1 MLIFFQ
7 IKPCE
12 EIPITWND
20 FYVDGLPITTIMWMI
35 SLPCVD
41 KISTTHCYILFRVA
55 DIASRMLFQC
65 TECSS
70 HVETL
75 WRHPDHGGQWHG
87 LEPGALCGPRD
98 LKIVIDIIIRSF
110 TYWSLWRDTDYMN
123 GFYVDGLPI
132 ATIIWM
138 ISLPC
143 VDKISTTHCY
153 ILFRVSDIVSKM
165 PFQCTK
171 CSS

>member
-1 MLIFFQ
+1 MISCQFSSMLNFNVSWRLSVLIFFQ

-41 KISTTHCYILFRVA
+41 KISTTHCYILFRLA
-55 DIASRMLFQC
+55 DIASRILFQC
-65 TECSS
+65 TQCSS
-70 HVETL
+70 QVETL
-75 WRHPDHGGQWHG
+75 WRHPDHGGQWLG

-98 LKIVIDIIIRSF
+98 LRIVIEIIIRCF
-110 TYWSLWRDTDYMN
+110 TYWSLCRDTDYMN

-132 ATIIWM
+132 ATII
-138 ISLPC
+138 
-143 VDKISTTHCY
+143 
-153 ILFRVSDIVSKM
+153 
-165 PFQCTK
+165 
-171 CSS
+171 

>member
-41 KISTTHCYILFRVA
+41 KISI
-55 DIASRMLFQC
+55 
-65 TECSS
+65 
-70 HVETL
+70 
-75 WRHPDHGGQWHG
+75 
-87 LEPGALCGPRD
+87 
-98 LKIVIDIIIRSF
+98 
-110 TYWSLWRDTDYMN
+110 
-123 GFYVDGLPI
+123 
-132 ATIIWM
+132 
-138 ISLPC
+138 
-143 VDKISTTHCY
+143 THCY

-165 PFQCTK
+165 PFQVETHTTLITWMISPVYRWSPLWVSSPVCQLFSIASISMSLEGLLPVFINYSTTPCLLHLSKCTNPLSDNVTLGK
-171 CSS
+171 PI